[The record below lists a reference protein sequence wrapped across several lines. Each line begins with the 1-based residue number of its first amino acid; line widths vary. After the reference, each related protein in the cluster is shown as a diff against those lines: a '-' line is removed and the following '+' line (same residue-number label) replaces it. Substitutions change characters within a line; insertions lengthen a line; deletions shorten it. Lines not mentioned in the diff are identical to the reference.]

1 MTNAQRKKARNAH
14 QPTGQ
19 WIRPEKRLA
28 INLRDGMICLVCMKR
43 LFGADPQDV
52 TLDHIQPKSDGGS
65 NDVSNLYTCCKHCNS
80 SRGDKPLGR
89 FAGRESLAHIRR
101 NTRRS
106 LKPYLR
112 LAKAYFAGEVGREDL
127 IEGKVL

>member
-1 MTNAQRKKARNAH
+1 MTETKRARSNH
-14 QPTGQ
+14 QPTGC
-19 WIRPEKRLA
+19 WIRKEKRLA

-52 TLDHIQPKSDGGS
+52 TLDHIRPKSDGGS
-65 NDVSNLYTCCKHCNS
+65 NHESNLYTCCKHCNS

-89 FAGRESLAHIRR
+89 FAGKDSMTHIRR

-112 LAKAYFAGEVGREDL
+112 LAKAYFAGTVGREEL
-127 IEGKVL
+127 IEGKVM